1 MCSGDKQWWAEG
13 YPNETV
19 SEEPTLDQT
28 TDDITTD
35 EENLKEVKTDTKRK
49 SN

>member
-19 SEEPTLDQT
+19 SEEPKLDQT

-35 EENLKEVKTDTKRK
+35 EESLKEVKADTKTK